1 MLRSSIVATKSLL
14 AKSQAFTRFAVFV
27 RNQANTIVRLRLTD
41 SPWVRES
48 GEKWL
53 IEEVG
58 SRCRTFVDVG
68 GNRGTWTELMLAS
81 GGEPKKGLIFEPS
94 TSALRM
100 LREKFGARPEV
111 TIIPAAV
118 SDQLGETQFFEENE
132 AGGTSSCVPGYSKP
146 DAVRRVVKTTTV
158 DSSLAEHGMSDVD
171 FMKIDI
177 EGFDLYALRGAR
189 KLIDER
195 RVGIIQFEYNE
206 SWLGS
211 GSTIHGAVDLLTS
224 AGMEVFLL
232 NLNGLY
238 TPNLALYGEYFG
250 LSNYVALSPAWR
262 EKLSSRIRGPL

>member
-1 MLRSSIVATKSLL
+1 MFRSIIVAIKSML

-48 GEKWL
+48 GETWL
-53 IEEVG
+53 IEDVG
-58 SRCRTFVDVG
+58 SQCRTFVDVG
-68 GNRGTWTELMLAS
+68 GNRGTWTELMLAQ
-81 GGEPKKGLIFEPS
+81 GGEAKRGLVFEPS

-100 LREKFGARPEV
+100 LNDKFGARPEV

-211 GSTIHGAVDLLTS
+211 GSTIHGAVDLLKS
-224 AGMEVFLL
+224 GGMDVFLL
-232 NLNGLY
+232 NRDGLF

-262 EKLSSRIRGPL
+262 QKLSSRIRGAL

>member
-1 MLRSSIVATKSLL
+1 MFRSIIVATKTLL

-41 SPWVRES
+41 SPWVRDS

-53 IEEVG
+53 IEAVG
-58 SRCRTFVDVG
+58 GRCRTFVDVG
-68 GNRGTWTELMLAS
+68 GNRGTWTELLLAA

-94 TSALRM
+94 TSALRLLTDM
-100 LREKFGARPEV
+100 FGARSEV
-111 TIIPAAV
+111 TIIPAAI
-118 SDQLGETQFFEENE
+118 SDQLGETEFFEEDN

-146 DAVRRVVKTTTV
+146 DAVRRIVKTTTV

-189 KLIDER
+189 KLINER

-211 GSTIHGAVDLLTS
+211 GSTIHGAVDLLTKG
-224 AGMEVFLL
+224 GMEVFLL
-232 NLNGLY
+232 NRHGLY

-250 LSNYVALSPAWR
+250 LSSYVALSPAWR
-262 EKLSSRIRGPL
+262 ETLSARLRGPL

>member
-1 MLRSSIVATKSLL
+1 MIRSFIVAIKSLL
-14 AKSQAFTRFAVFV
+14 AKSFMFTRLAVIV

-53 IEEVG
+53 IEDVG
-58 SRCRTFVDVG
+58 SQCRTFVDVG

-81 GGEPKKGLIFEPS
+81 GGAAKRGLIFEPS
-94 TSALRM
+94 TSAL
-100 LREKFGARPEV
+100 LILNEKFGTRSDV

-118 SDQLGETQFFEENE
+118 SDRVGETQFFEEFE
-132 AGGTSSCVPGYSKP
+132 AGGTSSCVPGYSKVN
-146 DAVRRVVKTTTV
+146 AVRRIVKTTTV
-158 DSSLAEHGMSDVD
+158 DDSLAEHRLRDVD

-189 KLIDER
+189 KLINER

-206 SWLGS
+206 SWMGS
-211 GSTIHGAVDLLTS
+211 GSTIHSAVQLLTS
-224 AGMEVFLL
+224 GGMEVFLL
-232 NLNGLY
+232 NRNGLFS
-238 TPNLALYGEYFG
+238 PNLSLYGEYYG

-262 EKLSSRIRGPL
+262 EKLNSRVRGPL